1 MWDNVKLIIEKCPGL
16 QEVEVSIR
24 HDDQEKVDRLVAML
38 NFDTRIIGRRDDHNY
53 PLVATDILYF
63 ESVDEKVFAYD
74 ENDVYQIR
82 HRLYELDEMLKNA
95 GFSRMS
101 ISVIVNRRKIV
112 RFKSSF
118 NGRLEAQL
126 SNGEKLLVSRSYVK
140 ELKQA
145 LGGDQA

>member
-1 MWDNVKLIIEKCPGL
+1 MKLIIEKCPGL

-38 NFDTRIIGRRDDHNY
+38 NFDTTIIGRRDDHNY

-82 HRLYELDEMLKNA
+82 HRLYELDDMLNNA
-95 GFSRMS
+95 GFSRIS